1 MDLILSVISGR
12 YHTARLWFANIL
24 SIKIILI
31 STGTARPTSVN
42 QTFVPQQYPN
52 TKEPPPTNL
61 YYSLLGPIHNC
72 LEKNLRSANCK
83 DQLMSC
89 CWSIAR
95 FSTIQY
101 NVLYNLATWQKSYRF
116 STGVYSFNWKITF
129 VLPPALALLNYF
141 SCICK
146 SLKIRQKL
154 FCFHISVHCVQ
165 LCQKIT
171 CSPQE
176 NRACHGWRGLN
187 GKCLVSEP
195 DTYGT
200 RYM

>member
-1 MDLILSVISGR
+1 MHRCTNTTGCRWLERHNRQTGSCSALVSCSTFLLLSNSCWTGSCSALVSCSNFNLSFTLQQLLDLILSVISGR

-101 NVLYNLATWQKSYRF
+101 NVLYNLATWQKSDF
-116 STGVYSFNWKITF
+116 LPGFI
-129 VLPPALALLNYF
+129 VLTE
-141 SCICK
+141 K
-146 SLKIRQKL
+146 
-154 FCFHISVHCVQ
+154 
-165 LCQKIT
+165 
-171 CSPQE
+171 
-176 NRACHGWRGLN
+176 
-187 GKCLVSEP
+187 
-195 DTYGT
+195 
-200 RYM
+200 